1 MQEILILNPLFKE
14 RIWGGNQLERVFG
27 YSIPSDRTGEC
38 WGIAAHPHGDCE
50 IANGVFKGW
59 TLSEVYD
66 RHRELFGHC
75 PYPRFPLLVKILD
88 ARTDLSVQVHPD
100 DSYALEHANDL
111 GKTECW
117 YIIDCKPE
125 TTLIYG
131 HHAKTKAELS
141 AMIENHEWD
150 RLLRKVEIHPGDFF
164 YVPTGTLHALCADTL
179 VLEVQ
184 QSSDTT
190 YRVYD
195 YDRVD
200 DEGKKRPLHLQEA
213 MEVLTVPHRDPV
225 LTIERTDR
233 APHVFTRYIKSPFF
247 TVEKWDIA
255 GTYSHQPNSFLLM
268 TVLAGQG
275 SVNGIPIQ
283 KGHFF
288 IVTSA
293 CQSLTLMGQLELIV
307 TFL

>member
-1 MQEILILNPLFKE
+1 
-14 RIWGGNQLERVFG
+14 
-27 YSIPSDRTGEC
+27 
-38 WGIAAHPHGDCE
+38 
-50 IANGVFKGW
+50 
-59 TLSEVYD
+59 
-66 RHRELFGHC
+66 
-75 PYPRFPLLVKILD
+75 
-88 ARTDLSVQVHPD
+88 
-100 DSYALEHANDL
+100 
-111 GKTECW
+111 
-117 YIIDCKPE
+117 
-125 TTLIYG
+125 
-131 HHAKTKAELS
+131 
-141 AMIENHEWD
+141 
-150 RLLRKVEIHPGDFF
+150 
-164 YVPTGTLHALCADTL
+164 
-179 VLEVQ
+179 
-184 QSSDTT
+184 
-190 YRVYD
+190 
-195 YDRVD
+195 
-200 DEGKKRPLHLQEA
+200 